1 MSATLP
7 VVSESTT
14 HTRTPPV
21 GAPAALKLDPRTYE
35 RGLTCVH
42 CGLCLPS
49 CPTYVQTGH
58 EADSPRGRIQLMLGL
73 AEGKFDAT
81 PTVRKHL
88 DLCLDC
94 RACETACPSG
104 VIYHELIEET
114 RAKLSPTE
122 RRTAESRL
130 MRWIFF
136 NVMTRPRRLKLALL
150 PARVMQ
156 KLGLYSLLRKSG
168 IFNLLP
174 PSLRKMERM
183 LPESHS
189 DKNSLFPS
197 PGILGGGR
205 GGGLGERDSETPTL
219 TLPRSTG
226 RGDKAIEVSVFPGC
240 IGSVLFD
247 KVNRQSVDLLRACG
261 AHADIDHRSG
271 CCGAIHLHNGDEDT
285 AQQFARRN
293 IDADSANGLIV
304 TAIAGCGAMLRE
316 YGHLLRDDPQYAQK
330 AEKYSA
336 RVRDISEALSELG
349 LPELTHAINQA
360 ATYHDACHLAHAQ
373 KVTAAP
379 RSLLAQVP
387 GLKLT
392 PLPDSDMCCG
402 AAGTYNLTQPEMS
415 QRLASRKLENISS
428 TGATLCITGNVGCA
442 LQIQSEAEA
451 RGQKLSVVHPVEV
464 LHAALFGTKGSERQ
478 PLKPF
483 PAFPVL
489 FM

>member
-7 VVSESTT
+7 VVSES
-14 HTRTPPV
+14 HVDPKIPPV
-21 GAPAALKLDPRTYE
+21 RTPAALSLDPRTYE
-35 RGLTCVH
+35 LGLTCVH

-114 RAKLSPTE
+114 RAKLSATE
-122 RRTAESRL
+122 KRTPESRL

-136 NVMTRPRRLKLALL
+136 NVMTHPRRLKLALL

-183 LPESHS
+183 LPPLSAESPVLSAEPLGPSVLSTQHS
-189 DKNSLFPS
+189 ALSTSRN
-197 PGILGGGR
+197 
-205 GGGLGERDSETPTL
+205 TPTL
-219 TLPRSTG
+219 ALPRSTG
-226 RGDKAIEVSVFPGC
+226 RGDNSRAASLFPGC

-247 KVNRQSVDLLRACG
+247 KVNRQAVDLLRACG
-261 AHADIDHRSG
+261 AQADIDRCSG
-271 CCGAIHLHNGDEDT
+271 CCGAIHLHNGDEHT
-285 AQQFARRN
+285 AQNLARRN
-293 IDADSANGLIV
+293 IDADSGNGLIV

-316 YGHLLRDDPQYAQK
+316 YGHLLRDDPRYREKAAQ
-330 AEKYSA
+330 YSA

-349 LPELTHAINQA
+349 LPEPKHAINQT

-379 RSLLAQVP
+379 RNLLAKVA

-392 PLPDSDMCCG
+392 PLPESDMCCG

-415 QRLASRKLENISS
+415 QRLATRKLENIAS

-442 LQIQSEAEA
+442 LQIQSEAAA
-451 RGQKLSVVHPVEV
+451 RGLKLRVVHPVEV
-464 LHAALFGTKGSERQ
+464 LHAAMFGNQAK
-478 PLKPF
+478 
-483 PAFPVL
+483 
-489 FM
+489 

>member
-1 MSATLP
+1 MSASLP
-7 VVSESTT
+7 VVSESSA
-14 HTRTPPV
+14 RTNDPPV
-21 GAPAALKLDPRTYE
+21 RVPAALQLDARTYE

-114 RAKLSPTE
+114 RAKLSATE
-122 RRTAESRL
+122 KRTPESRL

-136 NVMTRPRRLKLALL
+136 NVMTHPRRLKLALL

-168 IFNLLP
+168 VFNLLP

-183 LPESHS
+183 LPQSS
-189 DKNSLFPS
+189 TGGASLVPS
-197 PGILGGGR
+197 RGAPGEGKGGGSSAR
-205 GGGLGERDSETPTL
+205 TVETPTL
-219 TLPRSTG
+219 TLPRGTG
-226 RGDKAIEVSVFPGC
+226 RGENLCAASVFPGC

-261 AHADIDHRSG
+261 AQAEIDCSSG
-271 CCGAIHLHNGDEDT
+271 CCGAIHLHNGDEHT
-285 AQQFARRN
+285 ARQFARRN
-293 IDADSANGLIV
+293 IDAGSGNALIV

-316 YGHLLRDDPQYAQK
+316 YGHLLRDDPRYREK
-330 AEKYSA
+330 AMQYSA
-336 RVRDISEALSELG
+336 RVRDISEGLSELG
-349 LPELTHAINQA
+349 LPELRHPINQT

-379 RSLLAQVP
+379 RALLAKVP

-392 PLPDSDMCCG
+392 PLPESDMCCG

-415 QRLASRKLENISS
+415 QRLAARKLENIGS
-428 TGATLCITGNVGCA
+428 TGATVCITGNVGCA

-464 LHAALFGTKGSERQ
+464 LHAAMFGRD
-478 PLKPF
+478 
-483 PAFPVL
+483 
-489 FM
+489 